1 MSASGATLIKADQQ
15 ATNGVV
21 QVIDRVLYSIPDD
34 TISNYIQENSRL
46 RKLAM
51 LMQIADYQDSIDSKE
66 KIINLGSIFYY
77 LCSCFND
84 KINNNYFL

>member
-1 MSASGATLIKADQQ
+1 MIFNFQPSIMSVSGATLIKADQQ

-51 LMQIADYQDSIDSKE
+51 LMQIAGYQDILDSKE
-66 KIINLGSIFYY
+66 NNMISFII
-77 LCSCFND
+77 
-84 KINNNYFL
+84 

>member
-1 MSASGATLIKADQQ
+1 MSVSGATLIKANQQ

-46 RKLAM
+46 RKLTM
-51 LMQIADYQDSIDSKE
+51 LMQIAGYQDSLDSKE
-66 KIINLGSIFYY
+66 NNMISFII
-77 LCSCFND
+77 
-84 KINNNYFL
+84 

>member
-1 MSASGATLIKADQQ
+1 MSVSGATLIKADQQ

-51 LMQIADYQDSIDSKE
+51 LMQIAGNQDSLDSKE
-66 KIINLGSIFYY
+66 NNMISFIF
-77 LCSCFND
+77 
-84 KINNNYFL
+84 

>member
-1 MSASGATLIKADQQ
+1 MSVSGATLIKADQQ

-46 RKLAM
+46 GKLAM
-51 LMQIADYQDSIDSKE
+51 LMQIAGYQDSLDSKE
-66 KIINLGSIFYY
+66 
-77 LCSCFND
+77 
-84 KINNNYFL
+84 NNMISFMI

>member
-1 MSASGATLIKADQQ
+1 MSVSGATLIKADQQ

-51 LMQIADYQDSIDSKE
+51 LMQIAGNQDSLDSKE
-66 KIINLGSIFYY
+66 NNMISFII
-77 LCSCFND
+77 
-84 KINNNYFL
+84 

>member
-1 MSASGATLIKADQQ
+1 MSVSGATLIKADQQ

-51 LMQIADYQDSIDSKE
+51 LMQIAGYQDSLDSKE
-66 KIINLGSIFYY
+66 NNMISFIIKILVVALTIKLAEMISF
-77 LCSCFND
+77 
-84 KINNNYFL
+84 

>member
-51 LMQIADYQDSIDSKE
+51 LMQIADYQDSLDSKE
-66 KIINLGSIFYY
+66 KIINLGSNFYY

-84 KINNNYFL
+84 KINNNYFI

>member
-1 MSASGATLIKADQQ
+1 MSVSGATLIKADQQ

-51 LMQIADYQDSIDSKE
+51 LMQIAGYQDSHDSKE
-66 KIINLGSIFYY
+66 NNMISFII
-77 LCSCFND
+77 
-84 KINNNYFL
+84 

>member
-1 MSASGATLIKADQQ
+1 MSVSGATLIKADQQ

-51 LMQIADYQDSIDSKE
+51 LMQIAGYQDILDSKE
-66 KIINLGSIFYY
+66 NNMISFIIYILVVALTIKLAEMISF
-77 LCSCFND
+77 
-84 KINNNYFL
+84 

>member
-1 MSASGATLIKADQQ
+1 MSVSGATLIKADQQ

-51 LMQIADYQDSIDSKE
+51 LMQIAGYQDSLDSKE
-66 KIINLGSIFYY
+66 NNMISFIIYILVVALTIKLAEMISF
-77 LCSCFND
+77 
-84 KINNNYFL
+84 

>member
-1 MSASGATLIKADQQ
+1 MSVSGATLIKADQQ

-46 RKLAM
+46 RKLTM
-51 LMQIADYQDSIDSKE
+51 LMQIAGYQDSIDSKE
-66 KIINLGSIFYY
+66 NNMISFII
-77 LCSCFND
+77 
-84 KINNNYFL
+84 

>member
-1 MSASGATLIKADQQ
+1 MSVSGATLIKADQQ

-46 RKLAM
+46 RKLTM
-51 LMQIADYQDSIDSKE
+51 LMQIAGYQDSLDSKE
-66 KIINLGSIFYY
+66 NNMISFII
-77 LCSCFND
+77 
-84 KINNNYFL
+84 

>member
-1 MSASGATLIKADQQ
+1 MSVSGATLIKADQQ

-51 LMQIADYQDSIDSKE
+51 LMQIAGYHDSLDSKE
-66 KIINLGSIFYY
+66 NNMISFII
-77 LCSCFND
+77 
-84 KINNNYFL
+84 